1 MTKNIEPIDT
11 LHFTPI
17 KPRSVSEQ
25 VFEQLRDL
33 IFRGKLKPGEKIPPE
48 RELAAAFG
56 VSRPSVKAAISK
68 LVNMGIVVQRQ
79 GQGTTVRSTESRYLE
94 NPLRE
99 VLEGESVSIVDLLEV
114 RSGLEVNAVGLAAE
128 RATNEDVQALEQCL
142 QDMLS
147 KVEKGQMGSE
157 EDVAF
162 HMCIAFATKNS
173 AQIYMMKNFYDLLFH
188 GIRESRIYLY
198 EAGNLGTM
206 NQQHAE
212 ILQAIRN
219 RNPGEAQKCMENH
232 IRFVM
237 RACQNSIHAHQQE
250 NGSTEKAVLESF

>member
-1 MTKNIEPIDT
+1 MIVPVFKRRRRSLLIKNNKPMKSYD
-11 LHFTPI
+11 FKPI

-25 VFEQLRDL
+25 IFEQLRDL
-33 IFRGKLKPGEKIPPE
+33 IFRGNLKPGDKLPTE
-48 RELAAAFG
+48 RELAAVFE
-56 VSRPSVKAAISK
+56 VSRPSVKAAIGK

-79 GQGTTVRSTESRYLE
+79 GQGTTVRSTESQYLE

-99 VLEGESVSIVDLLEV
+99 VLEGEEVSIFDLLEV
-114 RSGLEVNAVGLAAE
+114 RAGLEVNAVGLAAA
-128 RATNEDVQALEQCL
+128 RATLEDIQILENCL

-147 KVEKGQMGSE
+147 KVDKGQMGSE

-173 AQIYMMKNFYDLLFH
+173 AQVYLMKNFYDLLFQ
-188 GIRESRIYLY
+188 GIRKSRIYLY
-198 EAGNLGTM
+198 EAGNLSTI
-206 NQQHAE
+206 NQQHSE

-219 RNPGEAQKCMENH
+219 RDSSKAQESMEKH

-237 RACQNSIHAHQQE
+237 ETCKNSICDH
-250 NGSTEKAVLESF
+250 

>member
-1 MTKNIEPIDT
+1 MTKNIIDQMET
-11 LHFTPI
+11 LEFKPI
-17 KPRSVSEQ
+17 KPQSVSDQ
-25 VFEQLRDL
+25 IFEQLRDM

-68 LVNMGIVVQRQ
+68 LVNMGVVIQKQ

-99 VLEGESVSIVDLLEV
+99 VLEGESISIFDLLEV
-114 RSGLEVNAVGLAAE
+114 RSGLEVNAVGLAAI
-128 RATNEDVQALEQCL
+128 RATNEDVQALDKCL

-147 KVEKGQMGSE
+147 KVKKGQMGSE

-162 HMCIAFATKNS
+162 HMGIAFATKNS

-198 EAGNLGTM
+198 EAGNLSVM

-219 RNPGEAQKCMENH
+219 RDSAEAQSCMENH
-232 IRFVM
+232 IQFVM
-237 RACQNSIHAHQQE
+237 KACQNSTPRH
-250 NGSTEKAVLESF
+250 